1 MSIDGVMMVA
11 NLEEC
16 IFEEF
21 DAVDVLAK
29 IGESSG
35 SHEEFSV
42 LLLRLCKYRD
52 YGQERSVLDEKPL
65 NQ

>member
-1 MSIDGVMMVA
+1 MSFDGVMVTA

-29 IGESSG
+29 IGVIVKQGRGRYETN
-35 SHEEFSV
+35 V
-42 LLLRLCKYRD
+42 
-52 YGQERSVLDEKPL
+52 
-65 NQ
+65 

>member
-1 MSIDGVMMVA
+1 MSFDGVVVTA

-35 SHEEFSV
+35 RYETNV
-42 LLLRLCKYRD
+42 
-52 YGQERSVLDEKPL
+52 
-65 NQ
+65 